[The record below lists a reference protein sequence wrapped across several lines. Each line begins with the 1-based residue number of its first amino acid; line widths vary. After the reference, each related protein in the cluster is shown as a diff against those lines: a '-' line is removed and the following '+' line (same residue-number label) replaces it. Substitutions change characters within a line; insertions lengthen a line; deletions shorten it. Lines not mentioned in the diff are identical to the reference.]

1 VALAPRPPLKPRW
14 RGRIHAAAAP
24 AVLAAGIVLTA
35 RAPTARAAVAAG
47 IFAATA
53 VLLFTVSAACH
64 PGTWSLRMRVLLRR
78 LDHASILFLIAG
90 TCTPRAVLA
99 LHGST
104 RLAILCVVWG
114 GATLGAVF
122 GVAWPYMPRW
132 AYVPVYLTL
141 GWAAAF
147 VLPQLLRGAGLAALV
162 LIAAGGVRY
171 TLGGVAYG
179 LRRPDPWP
187 RRFGFHEVFHACTVA
202 AFACQ
207 YIAVSLLVYRGAGPR
222 QLSTFVPAG
231 APRDVAVTV
240 SGGTLT
246 TKAERH
252 DGKEG
257 KDHSEF
263 RYGAFGRRTALS
275 AADEEHVQA
284 TCDPGILEPVVDLQQ
299 ELPGRRGPV
308 RLLPPAKLT

>member
-1 VALAPRPPLKPRW
+1 M
-14 RGRIHAAAAP
+14 G
-24 AVLAAGIVLTA
+24 AVLGRMRTA

-179 LRRPDPWP
+179 LRRPDRGPGGSGSTRSFMPAPWRHSP
-187 RRFGFHEVFHACTVA
+187 ASTSRSRSWCTA
-202 AFACQ
+202 A
-207 YIAVSLLVYRGAGPR
+207 P
-222 QLSTFVPAG
+222 
-231 APRDVAVTV
+231 
-240 SGGTLT
+240 
-246 TKAERH
+246 
-252 DGKEG
+252 
-257 KDHSEF
+257 
-263 RYGAFGRRTALS
+263 
-275 AADEEHVQA
+275 
-284 TCDPGILEPVVDLQQ
+284 DPGS
-299 ELPGRRGPV
+299 
-308 RLLPPAKLT
+308 